1 MSSQAIARG
10 FLRSTCGTKFT
21 GSFTTQNKAQYLVSG
36 NFSSSVPAFK
46 SCVATLT
53 YQNEESLFGT
63 KAIEGTIGCDT
74 LHLKFSDG
82 NKIEGVLDAPIFPAS
97 SVCGSGLLTQ
107 T

>member
-21 GSFTTQNKAQYLVSG
+21 GSFTTKGKAQYLVAG

-53 YQNEESLFGT
+53 YLNEESLLGT
-63 KAIEGTIGCDT
+63 RAIEGTIGCDT
-74 LHLKFSDG
+74 LHIKFSNG
-82 NKIEGVLDAPIFPAS
+82 NVIEGVLNVPICPAS
-97 SVCGSGLLTQ
+97 SVCGSGLLTP